1 MDIIIDLKDIL
12 NNYKNILN
20 MYNNSIDILKKIS
33 VESNRKDSLEDK
45 LYYAINNCYAS
56 YYNLL
61 FIYDRCENIINNLKK
76 KFFISIIELIT
87 IDIDIKSKNSLELS
101 LKLDKDY
108 YPSLYSC
115 KKRILEKIK
124 NINAYNIFIKGT
136 KDTTID
142 LYILDGQY
150 DVFSI
155 IKNYLF

>member
-1 MDIIIDLKDIL
+1 MI
-12 NNYKNILN
+12 
-20 MYNNSIDILKKIS
+20 
-33 VESNRKDSLEDK
+33 
-45 LYYAINNCYAS
+45 
-56 YYNLL
+56 
-61 FIYDRCENIINNLKK
+61 
-76 KFFISIIELIT
+76 ISIRELII

-136 KDTTID
+136 KDTTIN
-142 LYILDGQY
+142 LYILDCQY

-155 IKNYLF
+155 IKNYLL

>member
-1 MDIIIDLKDIL
+1 MDIVTDLNNNL

-33 VESNRKDSLEDK
+33 VESKRKDSLEDQ
-45 LYYAINNCYAS
+45 LYYTINNCYAS

-61 FIYDRCENIINNLKK
+61 FTYDRCENIINKLKK
-76 KFFISIIELIT
+76 KIIISIIELIT

-142 LYILDGQY
+142 LYILDSQY

-155 IKNYLF
+155 IKNYLL